1 MRLLCSLAIASA
13 FCTLPC
19 FAETPSLA
27 DALRAAKSG
36 DRRAQYIAGTMYML
50 GDGTK
55 QNLAEA
61 ARWLHLSAQGGL
73 PQAMV
78 ALGNLYDVG
87 QGVPLDTA
95 RAADLRQQAA
105 RAGNATA
112 RGMIEDDRKMPG
124 QADFRR
130 ANILYDLKRYDAS
143 IPYAKRA
150 AAAGSANAQYLLG
163 RANHWGLGVPVNLP
177 EAVRLYRS
185 ATDRGLDDA
194 ARHLAYMYEF
204 GLGVPVNRKT
214 ALMYYDRSAA
224 AGNKLARQAA
234 ANLRSPEYDAPVN
247 YGMGASPVPTP
258 IHNCPPG
265 SSWNGAGR
273 CRDSSSGNTDYG
285 RVVP

>member
-1 MRLLCSLAIASA
+1 MTKILCSLAITWA
-13 FCTLPC
+13 FYTLPC
-19 FAETPSLA
+19 AAQNPSLA
-27 DALRAAKSG
+27 NALKAAKSG
-36 DRRAQYIAGTMYML
+36 DIRAQYIAGTMYML
-50 GDGTK
+50 GDSTR
-55 QNLAEA
+55 QNIPEG
-61 ARWLHLSAQGGL
+61 ARWLQRSAEGGL
-73 PQAMV
+73 PQALV
-78 ALGNLYDVG
+78 ALANLYDVG

-95 RAADLRQQAA
+95 RAADLRQQAV

-130 ANILYDLKRYDAS
+130 ANVLYDLKLYDAT

-150 AAAGSANAQYLLG
+150 AAAGSGNAQYLLG

-177 EAVRLYRS
+177 EAVRLYRA
-185 ATDRGLDDA
+185 ATDRGLEDA

-214 ALMYYDRSAA
+214 ALVYYDRSAA

-247 YGMGASPVPTP
+247 YGSGASPIPTTT
-258 IHNCPPG
+258 HDCPSG

-273 CRDSSSGNTDYG
+273 CRDSSGNTDYS
-285 RVVP
+285 RFVP

>member
-1 MRLLCSLAIASA
+1 MKLLCSLAIVSA

-19 FAETPSLA
+19 CAENPSLPE
-27 DALRAAKSG
+27 ALRAARSG
-36 DRRAQYIAGTMYML
+36 DSRAQYIAGTMYML

-55 QNLAEA
+55 QNLTEA
-61 ARWLHLSAQGGL
+61 ARWLQLSAQGGL

-78 ALGNLYDVG
+78 ALGNLYDIG

-95 RAADLRQQAA
+95 RAAGLRQQAA
-105 RAGNATA
+105 HAGNATA

-130 ANILYDLKRYDAS
+130 ASILYDLKLYDAT

-177 EAVRLYRS
+177 EAVRLYRA
-185 ATDRGLDDA
+185 ATDRGLEDA

-214 ALMYYDRSAA
+214 ALVYYDRSAA

-247 YGMGASPVPTP
+247 YGSGASPVQPYG
-258 IHNCPPG
+258 HVCPNFTT
-265 SSWNGAGR
+265 WNGAGF
-273 CRDSSSGNTDYG
+273 CRDSSGKTDYS
-285 RVVP
+285 RYVP